1 VRLSGTRTL
10 RAGNSALAL
19 IAFAIL
25 SVAPNYSARS
35 GSLLSF
41 SLLPGFG
48 SPIKSTDTTAAVSHS
63 ARGLELQY
71 QPFIEAFAEGN
82 SARTHQAFAIFS
94 LPNPADWF
102 AKYFAKAQVEQL
114 GRDNESEL
122 STYERVLLRWMG
134 AVPAGTKF
142 RVHCKPPHA
151 DPTTRM
157 PPRPDAIVPNVP
169 IPVEQFVTEFDPI
182 PKLSHGRFSILVNY
196 VYVDGAFRYV
206 GKGAYPFW
214 SAPDEAQKKSMPDAS
229 QKNASQKN
237 ASEKK

>member
-10 RAGNSALAL
+10 RAGSSALAL
-19 IAFAIL
+19 VAFAIL
-25 SVAPNYSARS
+25 SAVPNYSARS
-35 GSLLSF
+35 TS
-41 SLLPGFG
+41 LPGF
-48 SPIKSTDTTAAVSHS
+48 SSIPQNTDPPAAFSHN
-63 ARGLELQY
+63 AKGLELQY
-71 QPFIEAFAEGN
+71 QPLIEAFAAGN
-82 SARTHQAFAIFS
+82 SAQAHQAFAIFS

-102 AKYFAKAQVEQL
+102 VKYFAKGQVEQL

-122 STYERVLLRWMG
+122 STYERVLLRGMG

-142 RVHCKPPHA
+142 RVRCKPPHA

-157 PPRPDAIVPNVP
+157 PPRPDAILPSVP

-182 PKLSHGRFSILVNY
+182 PKLSHGRFSMLVNY

-214 SAPDEAQKKSMPDAS
+214 SMPDAS
-229 QKNASQKN
+229 QKNL
-237 ASEKK
+237 SEKNRSAVAIASD